1 MLPLLLSISIIY
13 PFFAFISVPLTALF
27 KELRSCFSSI
37 WSFLI
42 KGTYTFLSQISF
54 LTLNRFIVSI
64 TLFEQW
70 NTFEFITKN
79 PVPGC
84 MPVFSRNLLQSF
96 FHHTLKSRHKKLWY
110 CTDWRME
117 MPPKLMPDQVPF
129 DSMFRPH
136 RLLSYDSNSV
146 LLISEQHAEL
156 PTRWYWHFVMDS
168 HLLSFL

>member
-1 MLPLLLSISIIY
+1 MTNLLST
-13 PFFAFISVPLTALF
+13 FTGTLF
-27 KELRSCFSSI
+27 QRYL
-37 WSFLI
+37 WLD
-42 KGTYTFLSQISF
+42 TYTFLSQISF

-84 MPVFSRNLLQSF
+84 MPVFSRNLSQSF

-136 RLLSYDSNSV
+136 RLLSYDSNCCWFLNNMLSYQV
-146 LLISEQHAEL
+146 GDIGILSWIATCCPSSNLFSFTSL
-156 PTRWYWHFVMDS
+156 PAGTVYTSWI
-168 HLLSFL
+168 